1 LGSLAAQLRCI
12 LKSWMCGIAVLCL
25 AAPSGL
31 AQRYSF
37 RDYTEGL
44 GNLNV
49 NCLAQDRAGYLWVG
63 TENGLYR
70 YDENK
75 FRLFGAAEG
84 LQARTI
90 QNLFLGMDGTL
101 WVGTTTGI
109 YFERQ
114 DGNFAEVHAPASG
127 PQFQQR
133 IGTAFTAM
141 GPDRVVATGR
151 TGAFLLQRTGPEQWT
166 AEPMLLEGGTIWSVL
181 YGPDGALWY
190 GCDSDLCRL
199 AGGTTTRM
207 GAALGL
213 PGEPWLH
220 LLLARD
226 GHIWIRGANH
236 LGEVLPAERKFEL
249 HDLPGRGNAV
259 AYEEMVEDQ
268 QGRIVASQ
276 GPACGLWEDGH
287 WRMVTTHSGLSRNDI
302 SALFIDRENSVWMG
316 VVGHGL
322 KRWVGEDRWETYTAI
337 DGLSNDIVWASL
349 RDREGRLWIGTESGL
364 DWIPAG
370 GDTPRAWLSPSIDT
384 ARASSLAEDAEGGI
398 WMGSAAGNV
407 VRIDS
412 KTLAGTQWKVPE
424 VYRLLADSAH
434 HLWLATGGGLYGL
447 NTDPGDRT
455 PQLVNDPAFAN
466 PQRRFTDLTLDP
478 ANHVWAASD
487 QGLFRLDGTNWR
499 RIDPGLAGVTPSQ
512 IAADQQGNLWAAGN
526 FSGVMRLR
534 IAGGRIAE
542 SEHLTR
548 PQLLSEAVVSLM
560 VDHRGWLWVGQDA
573 GLTVYNGHAW
583 RSFTQDDGLSWNDT
597 DGYALAED
605 KDGSMWIGTSGGLS
619 HLLEPQ
625 AIPAAP
631 PPASVFS
638 QATFGAQAIGNG
650 AVVRWSA
657 SPLTISMASLSFR
670 DARHIH
676 IRYRLLGLE
685 SEWVETEE
693 KNVRYARLEPGDYR
707 FQTMAV
713 DAASGAVSPLE
724 DISFRIAPRWWQNH
738 LLQLGLGLL
747 VLLASALLW
756 RWRVRLLVGQTH
768 QLELAVQR
776 RTEDLER
783 EKSELLRAREQMRH
797 YAEHDDLTGLWNHR
811 IIIQRLRQE
820 VGRAGREGGPLSV
833 MLVDLDHFKYV
844 NDNFGH
850 PAGDLVLREIAAI
863 LQRSVRSYDW
873 VGRYGGE
880 EFLLILPGSG
890 LTSARRRAEQFRMAV
905 EAAHIPNGDTDI
917 PVTASFGVAS
927 GYASDYETLIQAA
940 DVALYRAK
948 ANGRNCVVATEIGLP
963 ESGAETQE

>member
-1 LGSLAAQLRCI
+1 

-226 GHIWIRGANH
+226 GHIRIRGANH

-398 WMGSAAGNV
+398 WMGSAAGNL